1 MKNPKISV
9 VIPVYNA
16 ENTIGNILEKLI
28 DQEYRNIE
36 IIAVNDGSKD
46 DSWKILKIF
55 SKKDERVIAVDQKN
69 AGASTARNVGINKS
83 TGEFI
88 TFVDSDDDISD
99 KLISE
104 LAKQIKDNSDFIM
117 CGMSMND
124 KEIVAPDV
132 FIENKK
138 LITQYVLKSLL
149 TKNLLY
155 GPCCKLFRRS
165 IIVGNNIQFPAEV
178 KYGEDT
184 VFVLNY
190 LSHANNIINIQ
201 QSLYYYNFQSSGL
214 ASVNSTNIE
223 SRHARNATITKFLLE
238 ELSLPSLI
246 MYILLRIRWALS
258 MLKSLAKSVNYRK
271 VHK

>member
-16 ENTIGNILEKLI
+16 EKTIGNILEKLI
-28 DQEYRNIE
+28 TQEYRNIE

-46 DSWKILKIF
+46 DSWKILEGF
-55 SKKDERVIAVDQKN
+55 SKKDKRVIAIDQKN

-104 LAKQIKDNSDFIM
+104 LAKHIKDNSDFIM

-155 GPCCKLFRRS
+155 GPYCKLFRRS
-165 IIVGNNIQFPAEV
+165 IIAGNNIQFPAEV

-190 LSHANNIINIQ
+190 LSHSNNIINIQ
-201 QSLYYYNFQSSGL
+201 RALYYYNFQLSGL
-214 ASVNSTNIE
+214 ASANNTNL
-223 SRHARNATITKFLLE
+223 RFRKARADALKSFVSINK
-238 ELSLPSLI
+238 LSLWAAAIHSALRLRWQLAFI
-246 MYILLRIRWALS
+246 KCILRSRYAQ
-258 MLKSLAKSVNYRK
+258 R
-271 VHK
+271 H

>member
-16 ENTIGNILEKLI
+16 EDTIGNILEKLI

-36 IIAVNDGSKD
+36 IIVVNDGSKD
-46 DSWKILKIF
+46 DSWKILKVF
-55 SKKDERVIAVDQKN
+55 SKKDKRVIAIDQKN
-69 AGASTARNVGINKS
+69 AGASTARNIGINKS

-104 LAKQIKDNSDFIM
+104 LAKHIKDNSDFIM

-124 KEIVAPDV
+124 KDIVAPDV

-155 GPCCKLFRRS
+155 GPYCKLFRRS
-165 IIVGNNIQFPAEV
+165 IIVGNNVQFPAEV
-178 KYGEDT
+178 RYGEDT
-184 VFVLNY
+184 IFVLNY
-190 LSHANNIINIQ
+190 LRHVRNITNVRQVLYSYNLQ
-201 QSLYYYNFQSSGL
+201 QSGL
-214 ASVNSTNIE
+214 ASTNNTNIAFRRARADALKRFLGNDSSSSKNFFSYIRLR
-223 SRHARNATITKFLLE
+223 SRWC
-238 ELSLPSLI
+238 LS
-246 MYILLRIRWALS
+246 YF
-258 MLKSLAKSVNYRK
+258 KSVYLRWHNG
-271 VHK
+271 